1 MTDLYSQ
8 YIDHKP
14 TKAALRES
22 EDRLAE
28 AQRLAHVGSWSVGV
42 GTGTRVWSDE
52 LFRLLGHEPHEFEP
66 DLQRLFERLH
76 PVDAGRVRTAFLAQ
90 VFRAEPLEDE
100 FRIVLPDGAVRWIAS
115 RTELVL
121 GNAGQVV
128 RIHGTA
134 QDVTE
139 RKLAEDQLRFQAH
152 LLDAV
157 GEAVVV
163 TDLNGTVI
171 YWAPGAEKLYGWKAQ
186 EAKGRRIMDMT
197 PTVQKSYDAAE
208 IMGRRTGGERWA
220 GTMELRRRDN
230 SSFLAQITRT
240 PVFDDDGQL
249 VALIGISSD
258 VSEGVRA
265 EGFRSAVMS
274 QVAEGVYTQ
283 DCEGRL
289 TYMNA
294 AASKMLGWTEDELRG
309 KHVHEVV
316 HYQNADGTSVGAADC
331 ALLSEGPHSRLEGSA
346 GEAFTRKDGSIFPV
360 AYSALPLRTGAT
372 AEGVVVVFRDVSEP
386 GASPNVI
393 HVLIADS
400 DRPTTESFQALLDR
414 HEGIDVVGVA
424 TTSASALEA
433 TERLRP
439 DVVLVNVELPDLHG
453 LATSVTIKANVP
465 STKVILM
472 TEKYDDIMAIAS
484 IDAGCAGVLDKS
496 RAWVDLVSAVRAA
509 YHGETIISQE
519 ELQRVLSKARGG
531 GEWGRAT
538 HLTGREEEVL
548 ACMREGLSNAMVAER
563 LGVTANTVRN
573 HVQRILYKLNVHS
586 KLEAVVLT
594 SREGLQHGQR

>member
-1 MTDLYSQ
+1 MTDLYQ
-8 YIDHKP
+8 QHIDHKRP
-14 TKAALRES
+14 DAALPDS
-22 EDRLAE
+22 QDRLAN
-28 AQRLAHVGSWSVGV
+28 AQRLGHVG
-42 GTGTRVWSDE
+42 
-52 LFRLLGHEPHEFEP
+52 
-66 DLQRLFERLH
+66 Q
-76 PVDAGRVRTAFLAQ
+76 
-90 VFRAEPLEDE
+90 AE
-100 FRIVLPDGAVRWIAS
+100 
-115 RTELVL
+115 
-121 GNAGQVV
+121 
-128 RIHGTA
+128 
-134 QDVTE
+134 
-139 RKLAEDQLRFQAH
+139 KQLRLQAH

-157 GEAVVV
+157 GEAVIA
-163 TDLNGTVI
+163 TDLNGVVI
-171 YWAPGAEKLYGWKAQ
+171 YWGPGAEELYGWSSQ
-186 EAKGRRIMDMT
+186 EAETRRIMDLI
-197 PTVQKSYDAAE
+197 PTVQGSYDAAAV
-208 IMGRRTGGERWA
+208 MGRRASGERWA
-220 GTMELRRRDN
+220 GTMELRKRDG

-240 PVFDDDGQL
+240 PVFDDDRRL

-258 VSEGVRA
+258 VTERSRA
-265 EGFRSAVMS
+265 EGFRSAVMG

-283 DCEGRL
+283 DCDGRL
-289 TYMNA
+289 TYMNT

-309 KHVHEVV
+309 KHVHEAV
-316 HYQNADGTSVGAADC
+316 HFQSSDGTLVTAEDC
-331 ALLSEGPHSRLEGSA
+331 ALLREGPDGRLVGSA
-346 GEAFTRKDGSIFPV
+346 GEAFTRKDGSTFPV
-360 AYSALPLRTGAT
+360 AYSAVPLRMGSTV
-372 AEGVVVVFRDVSEP
+372 EGLAVVFRDVSEP

-433 TERLRP
+433 AERLRP

-453 LATSVTIKANVP
+453 LATTVTIKANVP

-472 TEKYDDIMAIAS
+472 TEMYDDIMAIAS

-548 ACMREGLSNAMVAER
+548 ACMREGLPNAMVAER